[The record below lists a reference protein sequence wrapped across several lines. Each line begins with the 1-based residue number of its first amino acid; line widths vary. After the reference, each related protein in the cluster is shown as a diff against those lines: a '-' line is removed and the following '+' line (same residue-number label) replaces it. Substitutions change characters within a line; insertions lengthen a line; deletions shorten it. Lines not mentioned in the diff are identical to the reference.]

1 MASQV
6 GISKGDGE
14 DAQPD
19 DAGAAAVSGAAMA
32 ERRRRALAGE
42 ESPSILV
49 IGPDLSVVAA
59 AGSSITESEPAGPAI
74 GAPVADLAGNADERS
89 RIELAAGQAVRGA
102 EATLSLSGL
111 GGRPTTAH
119 FMPLREGPGE
129 EGRALVTLVAGHPI
143 ESELTELRTRASDLE
158 TLSRAAR
165 SLARINHLD
174 EVGAIVCQAASDV
187 AAADIAV
194 MLEADPPEAELV
206 VSASLGAELEGRTMR
221 LDGGARGAVA
231 FAEGRQIHAA
241 DLSQASPDD
250 AWPLSDAGAQ
260 AAVWQPVRRELGIRA
275 VIGIGW
281 RRPNQGLT
289 ERLKASLELLA
300 GEAAVAIDRAAA
312 LERLTVLART
322 DPLTDLSNR
331 RAWEDELT
339 RELARA
345 GRLGQRLSVGLLD
358 IDELKA
364 FNDRW
369 GHQAGDRLLLTAA
382 ARWRRRLRLT
392 DLLARIGGDEFA
404 VTLPACDLAE
414 AERLGNQLRVA
425 LPDGLTCSVGVAEWV
440 PGERP
445 ESLLERADRA
455 LYAAKGGGRNRV
467 VAAPTVTAAGS

>member
-1 MASQV
+1 MPWKA
-6 GISKGDGE
+6 GIGE
-14 DAQPD
+14 GFGD
-19 DAGAAAVSGAAMA
+19 DARPNDAEAAAVSGAAMA

-42 ESPSILV
+42 DSPSILV
-49 IGPDLSVVAA
+49 IGSDLSVVAA
-59 AGSSITESEPAGPAI
+59 AGPSIAESEPAGTAI
-74 GAPVADLAGNADERS
+74 GAPVADLAADDDERS

-102 EATLSLSGL
+102 EATLSLSAVAGK
-111 GGRPTTAH
+111 PTTAH

-129 EGRALVTLVAGHPI
+129 QGRALVTLVAGGQI
-143 ESELTELRTRASDLE
+143 ESELDELRTRASDLE

-165 SLARINHLD
+165 ALARINHLD
-174 EVGAIVCQAASDV
+174 EVGEIVCQAASDV
-187 AAADIAV
+187 AAADLAV
-194 MLEADPPEAELV
+194 MLEADPTGTELV
-206 VSASLGAELEGRTMR
+206 VSASLGADLVGRSMGLEG
-221 LDGGARGAVA
+221 GSRGAIA
-231 FAEGRQIHAA
+231 FAEGRQIHAG
-241 DLSQASPDD
+241 DLSQASPED
-250 AWPLSDAGAQ
+250 AWPLGHAGAQ
-260 AAVWQPVRRELGIRA
+260 AAVWQPVRREHGARA
-275 VIGIGW
+275 VIGVGW
-281 RRPNQGLT
+281 CRPNQGLT

-331 RAWEDELT
+331 RAWEDELA

-345 GRLGQRLSVGLLD
+345 GRLGQRLSIGLLD

-414 AERLGNQLRVA
+414 AERLGDQLRVA
-425 LPDGLTCSVGVAEWV
+425 LPDGLTCSIGVAEWI

-455 LYAAKGGGRNRV
+455 LYAAKGAGRNRT
-467 VAAPTVTAAGS
+467 VAAPTVAAAGS